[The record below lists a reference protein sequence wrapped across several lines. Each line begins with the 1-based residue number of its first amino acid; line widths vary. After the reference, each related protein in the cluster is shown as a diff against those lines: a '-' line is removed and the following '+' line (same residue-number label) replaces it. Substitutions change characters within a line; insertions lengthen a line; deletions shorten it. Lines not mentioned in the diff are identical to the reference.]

1 MSRAAK
7 QNLLATVLVSAL
19 CLLLLSFGVS
29 VLAPRAHATLPVGSP
44 LAGMVSCGTSAT
56 CTSPARVAG
65 GVIVTG
71 TATLGTGTVTITGLP
86 DFTSATSYG
95 CVAND
100 TNGAYNDALSVV
112 NAAGTTTSGVY
123 YGSIVITSHTT
134 EDNDDTV
141 AYVCMGK

>member
-1 MSRAAK
+1 
-7 QNLLATVLVSAL
+7 
-19 CLLLLSFGVS
+19 
-29 VLAPRAHATLPVGSP
+29 
-44 LAGMVSCGTSAT
+44 
-56 CTSPARVAG
+56 
-65 GVIVTG
+65 
-71 TATLGTGTVTITGLP
+71 
-86 DFTSATSYG
+86 
-95 CVAND
+95 VAND